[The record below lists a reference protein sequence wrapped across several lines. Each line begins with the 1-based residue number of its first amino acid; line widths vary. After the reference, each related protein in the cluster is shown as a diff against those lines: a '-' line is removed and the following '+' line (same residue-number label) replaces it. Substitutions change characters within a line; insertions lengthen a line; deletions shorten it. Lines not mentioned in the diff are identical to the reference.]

1 MIFYMNKAIL
11 LILSL
16 GFLNLAQADISIS
29 GYQEYFAGS
38 ADQSIASGTT
48 NHGIDMAGLSNG
60 TYTRLTANY
69 NSTLDSG
76 IELNGI
82 YTMAARDCMGNLG
95 TANCGVTNFNS
106 VTLSGSFGSIGI
118 GEMFDVG
125 ASMFSRLT
133 ASVPTAEPDGAN
145 ISHFYTGGSADTY
158 NFGSANETNYAANNM
173 KAVYNS
179 NIYSGFSVAVGYTP
193 NNAEGGSADDAQATT
208 IQNSKYTTFSDII
221 TTVAKYSMEMDGVSV
236 NAAYGMIS
244 GNAGQVAGT
253 DYNDL
258 EETVYSIELGYAGF
272 TADYRKN
279 EADNSGQIKNN
290 QAGNDEG
297 TSICAMYSFANIGLG
312 ACQVDT
318 NFTDIS
324 NFDNS
329 SKTRTYS
336 ADYNLGGGVKIGAVY
351 FDVEQTANNVTITD
365 ADGLMTMLAVGF

>member
-1 MIFYMNKAIL
+1 
-11 LILSL
+11 
-16 GFLNLAQADISIS
+16 
-29 GYQEYFAGS
+29 
-38 ADQSIASGTT
+38 
-48 NHGIDMAGLSNG
+48 
-60 TYTRLTANY
+60 
-69 NSTLDSG
+69 
-76 IELNGI
+76 
-82 YTMAARDCMGNLG
+82 
-95 TANCGVTNFNS
+95 
-106 VTLSGSFGSIGI
+106 
-118 GEMFDVG
+118 
-125 ASMFSRLT
+125 MFSRLT

-145 ISHFYTGGSADTY
+145 IGHFYTGGSADTY
-158 NFGSANETNYAANNM
+158 NFGAANETNYAANNM
-173 KAVYNS
+173 KVVYNS
-179 NIYSGFSVAVGYTP
+179 NGYNGFSFAVGYTP
-193 NNAEGGSADDAQATT
+193 NNAEGGAADDAQATT
-208 IQNSKYTTFSDII
+208 IQNNKYSTFSDII
-221 TTVAKYSMEMDGVSV
+221 TTVAKYSMEMEGFSI
-236 NAAYGMIS
+236 NAAYGIIS
-244 GNAGQVAGT
+244 GNAGQIAGT

-258 EETVYSIELGYAGF
+258 EETIYSIELGYAGF

-336 ADYNLGGGVKIGAVY
+336 ADYNLGGGATIGVVY